1 MNYPSSFTQWVEG
14 RTRVQTQAV
23 RLQIL
28 KLCDL
33 HFKMMPVERTTDYS
47 RAREE
52 AATSE
57 AIAETY
63 RGELLGLFV
72 SVRVVRST

>member
-1 MNYPSSFTQWVEG
+1 
-14 RTRVQTQAV
+14 
-23 RLQIL
+23 
-28 KLCDL
+28 
-33 HFKMMPVERTTDYS
+33 MMPVERTIDYS

-52 AATSE
+52 AMSE
-57 AIAETY
+57 SIAETY